1 MINNDLKDLIL
12 KADELRSII
21 NSCSTDYD
29 VRLNKVMDL
38 QNNRKIVSIYKK
50 CSYEKIYTIGLL
62 IAFITWL
69 VMGMVFNLTV
79 INSLIASLIS
89 SGVLIIT
96 MDCFLTKKI
105 KKLKQEFFK
114 KNKNNTKLSDDDYF
128 EDYCDKFDMK
138 ASFVQESEY
147 YKKNDEVA
155 LYINKLNKA
164 YEEYTSCIDKIESE
178 NSVVEED
185 NTDIKNKDEKHK
197 VLVKRM

>member
-1 MINNDLKDLIL
+1 MVNNDLKDLIL

-50 CSYEKIYTIGLL
+50 CSHEKIYTIGLL
-62 IAFITWL
+62 LSFISWL
-69 VMGMVFNLTV
+69 VMTGVFSLSV
-79 INSLIASLIS
+79 ITSLIASLIP
-89 SGVLIIT
+89 SGVLTIA
-96 MDCFLTKKI
+96 MDSFLTKKI
-105 KKLKQEFFK
+105 KKLKLEFFK

-155 LYINKLNKA
+155 LYINKLNKD
-164 YEEYTSCIDKIESE
+164 YEECTSFIDKIESE

-185 NTDIKNKDEKHK
+185 NTDIKNKEEKQK
-197 VLVKRM
+197 VLVKRK